1 EPFRN
6 GGVLRNRF
14 VMRTPSGGL
23 LAAFGPW
30 GHFEVEGAPCMQLV
44 DASSSCDDA
53 LERCQDWTVVSASPV
68 VNEIPEEVAQEA
80 QRIAAAKA
88 RDLSSYRDGNDCAFV
103 LPSDPLALRGALY
116 KDHFEDSTRVVDA
129 AATWT
134 CAVCLRGS
142 ECDEVRRLDCGHCF
156 HSECIKAWFR
166 RGRCSV
172 CPLGRCPVSKDIVA
186 AVRAE
191 MDFSLSAGGAWPL
204 LPDNTLAQDTR
215 SLAIGEERCHGRLPH
230 DRGGTGWR
238 RFRAEDFNPVVL
250 VQIPA
255 GGSVWD
261 PGGRAAGRSSVV

>member
-1 EPFRN
+1 MKSKEPRACSWWMLP
-6 GGVLRNRF
+6 LR
-14 VMRTPSGGL
+14 VTM
-23 LAAFGPW
+23 PW
-30 GHFEVEGAPCMQLV
+30 RHKESLP
-44 DASSSCDDA
+44 
-53 LERCQDWTVVSASPV
+53 P
-68 VNEIPEEVAQEA
+68 
-80 QRIAAAKA
+80 K
-88 RDLSSYRDGNDCAFV
+88 YRDGNDCAFV

-261 PGGRAAGRSSVV
+261 P